1 MRAAYIS
8 RLGTADEIRVG
19 ELPDPLPAA
28 DEVLV
33 RVEAVAVNAV
43 DTYIR
48 SGRWRTSL
56 PDFPFVIGRDL
67 VGVVVARGAAAR
79 SSFAVGA
86 RVWCNSLGYAG
97 RQGPTSELV
106 AVPMDRLYALP
117 AGVDPVRTV
126 AVLHPAATAYLG
138 LIEHAGGVGPG
149 DTVVVGGA
157 SGNIGGCV
165 LRLASAHG
173 ARVVALARA
182 EDASWCESHGASAVV
197 NYREAN
203 LRTALS
209 AEVPSGVNVWFDTS
223 GRIDLELAVELAA
236 DRGAIV
242 VVAGRGAPAEL
253 TLWPF
258 YLKSLRLQGF
268 VMSTATVAE
277 LSAAARTINA
287 LLPDGGLETRIAKV
301 LPFAEA
307 AEAHRM
313 VESGVRG
320 RVVLLP

>member
-1 MRAAYIS
+1 VRAAYIS

-19 ELPDPLPAA
+19 ELPDPVPAA

-33 RVEAVAVNAV
+33 RVEAVAVNSV
-43 DTYIR
+43 DTYVR
-48 SGRWRTSL
+48 SGQWRTPL
-56 PDFPFVIGRDL
+56 PGFPFVIGRDL
-67 VGVVVARGAAAR
+67 VGKVVARGAAAR
-79 SSFAVGA
+79 SSFAVGT

-97 RQGPTSELV
+97 RQGATSELV
-106 AVPMDRLYALP
+106 VVPMERLYRLP
-117 AGVDPVRTV
+117 DGLDPVRTV
-126 AVLHPAATAYLG
+126 AAFHPAATAYLG
-138 LIEHAGGVGPG
+138 LIRHAGGVGPG

-165 LRLASAHG
+165 CGLASAHG

-182 EDASWCESHGASAVV
+182 EDSAWCESHGAAAVV
-197 NYREAN
+197 DYRDED
-203 LRTALS
+203 LRTSLE
-209 AEVPSGVNVWFDTS
+209 AETPAGVNVWFDTS

-253 TLWPF
+253 NLWPF
-258 YLKSLRLQGF
+258 YLKTLRLLGF

-277 LSAAARTINA
+277 LAAAARTING
-287 LLPDGGLETRIAKV
+287 LLSDGGLEARVAKV
-301 LPFAEA
+301 LPFSEA

-313 VESGVRG
+313 LENGVRG
-320 RVVLLP
+320 RVVLVP